1 MIAVDQPY
9 PAHSSASGGRDRLL
23 SSSSSISISGEPWLM
38 VASLSHMFLL
48 IVIWFFNLS
57 SETVC
62 D

>member
-9 PAHSSASGGRDRLL
+9 PAHSSASSRRDRLL
-23 SSSSSISISGEPWLM
+23 SSSSSISISADPWLM
-38 VASLSHMFLL
+38 VASVSHTFLL

-57 SETVC
+57 SKTVC